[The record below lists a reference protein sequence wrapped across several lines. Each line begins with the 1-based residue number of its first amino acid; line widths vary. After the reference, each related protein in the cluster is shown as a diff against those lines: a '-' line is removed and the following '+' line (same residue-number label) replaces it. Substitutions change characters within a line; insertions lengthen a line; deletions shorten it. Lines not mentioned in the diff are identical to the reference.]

1 MQRPIIAVLTIS
13 FILIA
18 NTAIAEETALP
29 LKLIKA
35 LPVVYHERIDPS
47 GLTIHDNTLFAVS
60 DKHDDTIFKVQL
72 TDDEAIMIPYLKFR
86 FAEPVARLDLEGI
99 TCDSSGVFYLVSEAL
114 HRVLRVD
121 PREEYASWVTPNLR
135 PFGEKKGLFQVR
147 NAALEGVAVVGDDHF
162 VVCVE
167 RQPRGIIEIDMSKK
181 PCEIRAFA
189 YDRTSLKLPE
199 NRRPDFTDLFF
210 EDQELYALHRNPY
223 AISKLIRNGETF
235 EEKDFWSYE
244 SIETSE
250 ELQYSNMIFGRAE
263 GLCMDKERI
272 FVILDNNGDHRLS
285 DPEDRRPLLLIMQR
299 PQEIP

>member
-1 MQRPIIAVLTIS
+1 MRRLIVEALIISL
-13 FILIA
+13 ILLIGVSV
-18 NTAIAEETALP
+18 AEEVALP

-35 LPVVYHERIDPS
+35 LPVVYHERVDPS
-47 GLTIHDNTLFAVS
+47 GLTIHDGTLFAVS
-60 DKHDDTIFKVQL
+60 DKHDDTIFRLQI
-72 TDDEAIMIPYLKFR
+72 TDDEAIMIPHLKFQ

-99 TCDSSGVFYLVSEAL
+99 TCDSSGVFYLVSETL
-114 HRVLRVD
+114 YRVFRVD
-121 PREEYASWVTPNLR
+121 PRRDYASWVTPSVR
-135 PFGEKKGLFQVR
+135 PFGEEKGLFKAR

-181 PCEIRAFA
+181 PCEISAFA

-235 EEKDFWSYE
+235 EERNFWSYE

-263 GLCMDKERI
+263 GLCMDKERV

-299 PQEIP
+299 PQGIP